1 MKRIH
6 LRGAGRRLLV
16 TAALAVGVTAVVPTT
31 GTSAAAP
38 TLADVLLA
46 DKASDDANG
55 FDRRLF
61 DYDIVTQAILLFPDL
76 TAAAANPNATLTAFL
91 PNDAAFYRL
100 VRELTGSYPRSEK
113 AAFDAVASLGR
124 DTVKLVLSYH
134 IFGGGKID
142 YRTALR
148 SDNAVLPMLA
158 GGNVTVDVKPFFGF
172 RFVELVDNDRNDA
185 NPIVVQPNV
194 GGAASN
200 GFAHGISLVLR
211 PSDLP

>member
-1 MKRIH
+1 MISFTGARKR
-6 LRGAGRRLLV
+6 LV
-16 TAALAVGVTAVVPTT
+16 AAAALAIGLTAVVPATT
-31 GTSAAAP
+31 TNAAPP
-38 TLADVLLA
+38 TLADILLA
-46 DKASDDANG
+46 DSASDDRNG

-61 DYDIVTQAILLFPDL
+61 DYDIVTQALLLFPDL
-76 TAAAANPNATLTAFL
+76 EAAASDPKATLTAFL

-113 AAFDAVASLGR
+113 AAFDAVASLGLP
-124 DTVKLVLSYH
+124 TVKAVLQYH

-148 SDNAVLPMLA
+148 SDNASLPMLA
-158 GGNVTVDVKPFFGF
+158 GGNVTVDVKSFFGLKY
-172 RFVELVDNDRNDA
+172 VELIDNDTNDA

-211 PSDLP
+211 PIDLP